1 MIFSY
6 FFMLDIVLILSL
18 IITIFCCLFLY
29 RKLREIRKSENE
41 IRKIIV
47 EFTSATE
54 RANTS
59 LLTLKKSSSD
69 LTNFMQ
75 DKISEAKTVI
85 EDLKFLNDQGL
96 KVYKKFDSIESNSN
110 KFSTNNYS
118 NEIISKKNLYNSEPT
133 SLIRSEME
141 KELINA
147 LEQSR

>member
-6 FFMLDIVLILSL
+6 SFILDVILIVSL
-18 IITIFCCLFLY
+18 FITIFCCLFLY
-29 RKLREIRKSENE
+29 SKLREIRKSENE
-41 IRKIIV
+41 IKKIIV

-59 LLTLKKSSSD
+59 LLTLKKSGSD

-75 DKISEAKTVI
+75 EKISEAKSVI
-85 EDLKFLNDQGL
+85 DDLRFLNDQSANIQNNL
-96 KVYKKFDSIESNSN
+96 DNSKIIRKSKSNDKNNSKNFKKAKNS
-110 KFSTNNYS
+110 
-118 NEIISKKNLYNSEPT
+118 L
-133 SLIRSEME
+133 LIRSEME

>member
-1 MIFSY
+1 
-6 FFMLDIVLILSL
+6 
-18 IITIFCCLFLY
+18 
-29 RKLREIRKSENE
+29 
-41 IRKIIV
+41 
-47 EFTSATE
+47 
-54 RANTS
+54 
-59 LLTLKKSSSD
+59 
-69 LTNFMQ
+69 MQ

>member
-6 FFMLDIVLILSL
+6 SFILDVILIVSL
-18 IITIFCCLFLY
+18 FITIFCCLFLY
-29 RKLREIRKSENE
+29 SKLREIRKSENE
-41 IRKIIV
+41 IKKIIV

-59 LLTLKKSSSD
+59 LLTLKKSGSD

-75 DKISEAKTVI
+75 EKISEAKSVI
-85 EDLKFLNDQGL
+85 DDLRFLNDQSANIQNNL
-96 KVYKKFDSIESNSN
+96 DNSKIIRKSKSND
-110 KFSTNNYS
+110 K
-118 NEIISKKNLYNSEPT
+118 YNSKNFKKAKN
-133 SLIRSEME
+133 SLLIRSEME